1 MDKKKLIDTLKG
13 GYTYQISGLHYEI
26 NIQYSKGENELWM
39 QFSQYGD
46 GSFSDYI
53 IYDEF
58 DLDNVE
64 RLESALKKLVDMIT
78 FKIKNKL
85 LEDLDLED

>member
-1 MDKKKLIDTLKG
+1 MDKKKLIGTLKDYMT
-13 GYTYQISGLHYEI
+13 YTVSGLHYEI

-39 QFSQYGD
+39 QFSQYGG
-46 GSFSDYI
+46 GSYSDYI
-53 IYDEF
+53 IYDES
-58 DLDNVE
+58 DLDDVE

-78 FKIKNKL
+78 LKIKNEL